1 MVAWPV
7 RAPRGSPH
15 PADRNFYSRAT
26 WLESRGPS
34 TWRMPSTIGVAW
46 HVTRTEC
53 HSENHGLQRP
63 SALLFNR
70 RRPYS
75 SYLCEDIRSQQSVSR
90 VFLYACT
97 NKGGGFF
104 FSPFHF
110 IICTYEFEIFVVFLE
125 FFINSSLNRFL
136 AKEIFCIIV
145 SKLYY
150 LLKTRHPSYKVKN
163 IRSVSSHVSFSETR
177 KWYKYKLRQ

>member
-53 HSENHGLQRP
+53 HSEKSRP
-63 SALLFNR
+63 PTTFCTTFQQPSTILLLVFVR
-70 RRPYS
+70 GYT
-75 SYLCEDIRSQQSVSR
+75 RSQQSVSR
-90 VFLYACT
+90 VFFHACT
-97 NKGGGFF
+97 NRWGGGESCLFCFELFETFLFF
-104 FSPFHF
+104 LPFCSSYLRILRLF
-110 IICTYEFEIFVVFLE
+110 LINFYLFRVVCTIMFLIQLRNIFLQ
-125 FFINSSLNRFL
+125 L
-136 AKEIFCIIV
+136 
-145 SKLYY
+145 
-150 LLKTRHPSYKVKN
+150 
-163 IRSVSSHVSFSETR
+163 
-177 KWYKYKLRQ
+177 

>member
-63 SALLFNR
+63 SALLFEAH
-70 RRPYS
+70 S
-75 SYLCEDIRSQQSVSR
+75 SYLREDTRSQQSISR
-90 VFLYACT
+90 VFFYACT
-97 NKGGGFF
+97 NREGGVSFVSRHFHIFF
-104 FSPFHF
+104 PHF
-110 IICTYEFEIFVVFLE
+110 IHLMYVWKRVIFETFWNWFL
-125 FFINSSLNRFL
+125 FL
-136 AKEIFCIIV
+136 
-145 SKLYY
+145 
-150 LLKTRHPSYKVKN
+150 
-163 IRSVSSHVSFSETR
+163 
-177 KWYKYKLRQ
+177 